1 MHVWGYYANK
11 HALWKWTDT
20 DWIVWVV
27 LEDDKLLID
36 GDYDDDNEKCIEIS
50 TMLLVATN

>member
-11 HALWKWTDT
+11 HALWEWIDT